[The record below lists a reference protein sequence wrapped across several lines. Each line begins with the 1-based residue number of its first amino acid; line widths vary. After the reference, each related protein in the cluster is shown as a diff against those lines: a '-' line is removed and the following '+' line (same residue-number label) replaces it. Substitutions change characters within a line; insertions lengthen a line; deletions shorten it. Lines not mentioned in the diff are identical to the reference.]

1 MNNLIFDDVKNTS
14 DYSMAN
20 INMKITKQLVYAL
33 LLAFGAFS
41 CTQEKSVDLK
51 VLQLNTWIHGE
62 RVPGAAGGIADLIDL
77 ADPDVVLLCELDAG
91 SETPLAQRLADELG
105 KRGKTYFS
113 DGKNL
118 QTGILSKYALENV
131 SVLLPT
137 IERHRPLVK
146 AHIAVNGRTVA
157 VYSAHLDHM
166 HYAPY
171 LPRGY
176 NGEGGKLDA
185 PATHP
190 DSILADSRAS
200 WRDDAIRGFLREAE
214 AETAKGRLVIIGG
227 DFNEPSHLDWQE
239 DTKDIRDHRGA
250 VVRWDVSQ
258 MLYEAGYID
267 IYRHLYPNALTHP
280 GFTWPAGNTYARLED
295 LYPAPDA
302 DERDRIDFIYCYP
315 QPGAIPVKAC
325 IAGPPASVVYGKIAP
340 DETADAI
347 LAPQSVWPSD
357 HKGNLAIFRISPP
370 ATSHP

>member
-1 MNNLIFDDVKNTS
+1 
-14 DYSMAN
+14 MAN